1 MRFTCRLQCLHHPH
15 SNESHKASSTSR
27 CVQFAF
33 YQRGSK
39 VKAVSAFAYQ
49 ELRTGRRGLS
59 CTTPNKQGWV
69 FFYLALAAPPTPAL
83 KGLTSLC
90 GSRSLSCTD
99 LINNFY
105 QPLAQEISRGW
116 AGGGRGWV
124 CVQAGRGG
132 VGGWR
137 LKTPGGRERA
147 FDHVSATRDRGIHH
161 D

>member
-1 MRFTCRLQCLHHPH
+1 MTL
-15 SNESHKASSTSR
+15 A
-27 CVQFAF
+27 VQHQTNRVVVFVVLF
-33 YQRGSK
+33 
-39 VKAVSAFAYQ
+39 F
-49 ELRTGRRGLS
+49 
-59 CTTPNKQGWV
+59 
-69 FFYLALAAPPTPAL
+69 FFYLTLAAPPTLAL

-116 AGGGRGWV
+116 AGAGWGWGVEGVWRESTGRGV
-124 CVQAGRGG
+124 VVVVRGG
-132 VGGWR
+132 AE
-137 LKTPGGRERA
+137 TPGGRERA